1 MISKFKRELARK
13 EFERGKSYSII
24 SKQLGVPLNTLKCWK
39 KRYGW
44 ERLNNVERSAS
55 NMIREELLSHLE
67 KKNAK
72 TETNIDLVNDYMS
85 LWEIKNKLI
94 ADIEKRGV
102 QVETFNSSG
111 NTVYKKNDSVTEL
124 LKTNSQMLKIL
135 SDLGLT
141 ASMSESNDDD
151 DI

>member
-1 MISKFKRELARK
+1 
-13 EFERGKSYSII
+13 
-24 SKQLGVPLNTLKCWK
+24 
-39 KRYGW
+39 
-44 ERLNNVERSAS
+44 
-55 NMIREELLSHLE
+55 MIREELLSHLE

-141 ASMSESNDDD
+141 ASMSEGNDNDD
-151 DI
+151 IQRVIIPRFFI

>member
-1 MISKFKRELARK
+1 
-13 EFERGKSYSII
+13 
-24 SKQLGVPLNTLKCWK
+24 
-39 KRYGW
+39 
-44 ERLNNVERSAS
+44 
-55 NMIREELLSHLE
+55 MIREELLSHLE

-135 SDLGLT
+135 SDL
-141 ASMSESNDDD
+141 ASMSEGNDNDD
-151 DI
+151 I

>member
-1 MISKFKRELARK
+1 
-13 EFERGKSYSII
+13 
-24 SKQLGVPLNTLKCWK
+24 
-39 KRYGW
+39 
-44 ERLNNVERSAS
+44 
-55 NMIREELLSHLE
+55 MIRKELLSHLE

-141 ASMSESNDDD
+141 ASMSQGNDDF